1 MSVAM
6 TELITLGLISLF
18 FLISSLELL
27 RLSSQP
33 QFFQIWNYQYLRN
46 DLLSGLPFPQQLT
59 NLLFS
64 NQSFKWILILQ
75 LTLSILLIPLS
86 SPWIVATMFVL
97 HLIVCIRFRGT
108 FNGGSDMM
116 AFVLLTGGL
125 IFTSFESPESSRFG
139 FLYIAIH
146 TIYSYFKAGFSK
158 IMQND
163 WRSGKALAVFLN
175 RSLYP
180 DIQKLSVWLSNQKT
194 LSLLACWI
202 VITFEIMILTL
213 PLFPNLIPIYFLISL
228 GFHFSVFLMFGLN
241 RFFWIWLAAWPSI
254 FYSQTAFGLTTK

>member
-27 RLSSQP
+27 RLSRQP
-33 QFFQIWNYQYLRN
+33 QFFQIWNYQHLQN
-46 DLLSGLPFPQQLT
+46 DLLSGLPFPQKLT
-59 NLLFS
+59 NFLFS
-64 NQSFKWILILQ
+64 NQFFKWILYFQ

-86 SPWIVATMFVL
+86 SPWIVAAMFLL
-97 HLIVCIRFRGT
+97 HLMTCIRFRGT

-116 AFVLLTGGL
+116 AFVLLTGAL
-125 IFTSFESPESSRFG
+125 IFTSFESSESSRFG

-146 TIYSYFKAGFSK
+146 TIYSYFKAGLSK
-158 IMQND
+158 IMQKD
-163 WRSGKALAVFLN
+163 WRSGRALPLFLK

-180 DIQKLSVWLSNQKT
+180 DIQKLSGWLSNQKT
-194 LSLLACWI
+194 LSLLACWT
-202 VITFEIMILTL
+202 VMAFEIMILTL
-213 PLFPNLIPIYFLISL
+213 PVFPNLISIYFLISL

-254 FYSQTAFGLTTK
+254 FYSLTAFGLTTK

>member
-1 MSVAM
+1 M

-18 FLISSLELL
+18 FLFSSLELL
-27 RLSSQP
+27 KLSSQP
-33 QFFQIWNYQYLRN
+33 EFFKIWNYQHLQN
-46 DLLSGLPFPQQLT
+46 DLMNGIPLPKKLT

-64 NQSFKWILILQ
+64 NQSFKWILFLQ
-75 LTLSILLIPLS
+75 LTLSILLIPFS
-86 SPWIVATMFVL
+86 SPWIVATMFIL
-97 HLIVCIRFRGT
+97 HLIVCTRFRGT

-116 AFVLLTGGL
+116 AFVLLTGAL

-146 TIYSYFKAGFSK
+146 TIYSYFKAGYSK
-158 IMQND
+158 VVQKD
-163 WRSGKALAVFLN
+163 WRSGRALPRFLK

-194 LSLLACWI
+194 ISLLACWT
-202 VITFEIMILTL
+202 VITFEIMILL
-213 PLFPNLIPIYFLISL
+213 LLLFPNLISIYFLISL

-254 FYSQTAFGLTTK
+254 FYSLTAFGLTTK